1 MVASSPVTTSKWVWW
16 AFLVVSPLL
25 AILLLTIGSPAL
37 PVGLIVTAI
46 PVYVTWRLLG
56 RQWRT
61 WKIVRLLYT
70 LLVASAVM
78 LAIDDPAMATAMY
91 VPEWLSSVVGFY
103 FMAAPLFLAACVLV
117 ELHRVVL
124 FDNPSGG

>member
-61 WKIVRLLYT
+61 WNIVRLLYT

-124 FDNPSGG
+124 FDNPPGG

>member
-1 MVASSPVTTSKWVWW
+1 
-16 AFLVVSPLL
+16 
-25 AILLLTIGSPAL
+25 
-37 PVGLIVTAI
+37 
-46 PVYVTWRLLG
+46 
-56 RQWRT
+56 
-61 WKIVRLLYT
+61 
-70 LLVASAVM
+70 
-78 LAIDDPAMATAMY
+78 MY